1 MKKWIIGII
10 IIGLFFVSA
19 YTGML
24 GTITGRIFGG
34 NLVCESDWV
43 LAHEQPSD
51 GYDTELTDDS
61 CKSLCYSEMETTKFK
76 IERNV
81 KSDIL
86 DYDKCYCDVN
96 KCG

>member
-10 IIGLFFVSA
+10 VIGLFFVSA

-24 GTITGRIFGG
+24 GTITGRVFGG
-34 NLVCESDWV
+34 NLVCEPDWV
-43 LAHEQPSD
+43 LAEERPSND
-51 GYDTELTDDS
+51 GERLTDDS

-81 KSDIL
+81 KSDII

-96 KCG
+96 KC